1 MASGDVLFVSEYL
14 DFPSYQAINDAL
26 AAVDVGAFH
35 DDAVLHLG
43 VGDGGVVSDACV
55 GTDEG
60 VWSDL
65 AAVAYDHGSPDGG
78 VAVDYG
84 SLSYPDAV
92 GYGGGIFHGSAVVG
106 FQVVEDELIRARTL
120 VYSIFQSD
128 SFSLTSSG
136 MGFSVIRPY
145 FGAFLTT

>member
-26 AAVDVGAFH
+26 AAVDSGAAH
-35 DDAVLHLG
+35 DDAVLDLG
-43 VGDGGVVSDACV
+43 VSDADVVSDAR
-55 GTDEG
+55 
-60 VWSDL
+60 VWSDVGVGSYL

-84 SLSYPDAV
+84 ALSYPDAV
-92 GYGGGIFHGSAVVG
+92 GYGCCIFYGSAVVG
-106 FQVVEDELIRARTL
+106 LQVVEDELIRVRTL